1 MPPISL
7 FTENCKIPKFRT
19 FVNLEFIEL
28 ELSQIDNT
36 NENGQEV
43 NDARAQGTDKIN
55 IDGLRSSFLTKGVD
69 TSIVP
74 PIVIKEK
81 NKNDKHPL
89 VEGFT
94 RFAAHS
100 LNEQNSIIVLAG
112 DIADGC
118 NIEDVKDELGLG
130 CNDHLSSKK
139 ATTSDFET
147 RLSKYIDRTENVTG
161 EMCYEWFDGIKHS
174 LTDAKKK
181 NIIDKVFEQKNA
193 SKTMESFDSKKAQ
206 ITVKKLTGNDIKH
219 TVVFNNKTGASFE
232 TMLSKLMNYRTKHGK
247 NPKVYAYLN
256 CTSAADAYT
265 ERVKMVNKVNKYN
278 QTIRTIV
285 QEANSVQ
292 LKDFEE
298 NDELYEFLTLEG
310 FIPQIL
316 NKESDIISV
325 DKI

>member
-1 MPPISL
+1 
-7 FTENCKIPKFRT
+7 
-19 FVNLEFIEL
+19 
-28 ELSQIDNT
+28 
-36 NENGQEV
+36 
-43 NDARAQGTDKIN
+43 
-55 IDGLRSSFLTKGVD
+55 
-69 TSIVP
+69 
-74 PIVIKEK
+74 
-81 NKNDKHPL
+81 
-89 VEGFT
+89 
-94 RFAAHS
+94 
-100 LNEQNSIIVLAG
+100 
-112 DIADGC
+112 
-118 NIEDVKDELGLG
+118 
-130 CNDHLSSKK
+130 
-139 ATTSDFET
+139 
-147 RLSKYIDRTENVTG
+147 
-161 EMCYEWFDGIKHS
+161 
-174 LTDAKKK
+174 
-181 NIIDKVFEQKNA
+181 
-193 SKTMESFDSKKAQ
+193 MESFDSKKSQ

-316 NKESDIISV
+316 DKESDIISV